1 MSLRTLWERWKI
13 LAEKIGNFQ
22 ARAILTLFYF
32 TIFLIP
38 ALIVL
43 LFKDVLGQEKMES
56 YWSKRG
62 DVNDTIEEAQK
73 LW

>member
-1 MSLRTLWERWKI
+1 MSLRTLWERWKVT
-13 LAEKIGNFQ
+13 AEKIGNFQ

-38 ALIVL
+38 AFIVL
-43 LFKDVLGQEKMES
+43 LFKDVLGQKKAES

-62 DVNDTIEEAQK
+62 EAKDTIEGAQK